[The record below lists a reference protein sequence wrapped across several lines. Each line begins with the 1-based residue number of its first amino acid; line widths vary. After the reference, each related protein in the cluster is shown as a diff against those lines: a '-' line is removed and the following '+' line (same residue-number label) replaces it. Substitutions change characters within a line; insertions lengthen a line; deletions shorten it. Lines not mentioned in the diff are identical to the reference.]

1 MITSPPRK
9 SCRVIIQ
16 AAASRPKCSGGCRL
30 SRLRGPRLHRDSL
43 AARAIAP
50 SRARLIPPAPFRIA
64 AAASR
69 SKTSRPPAPTRA
81 PRSSAARP
89 AAGWPRTTTR
99 PSPSSLRRCLSRPLN
114 GLRGRHCFTSQISFP
129 FPRCLL
135 RGRDGGRD
143 VISPPTDDTSVCA
156 YRRRSSCFRHRH
168 GPGPAFYKV
177 FDTLPY
183 PLLYPFESSMQ
194 VSARPVRHRH
204 NDTKRHQKIY
214 GHERLSNR
222 SLQGPSLPQRRAPLL
237 RRLPSL
243 GAPRS
248 CAVVGRCRRGLDL
261 H

>member
-99 PSPSSLRRCLSRPLN
+99 PSPSSLRRYLSRPLN

-129 FPRCLL
+129 SRAVSCEGGMEGGMSFHPR
-135 RGRDGGRD
+135 R
-143 VISPPTDDTSVCA
+143 TT
-156 YRRRSSCFRHRH
+156 RRYVHTVVAHLAFATGTALAPLSTRSSTPSRT
-168 GPGPAFYKV
+168 P
-177 FDTLPY
+177 
-183 PLLYPFESSMQ
+183 SSIH
-194 VSARPVRHRH
+194 SRA
-204 NDTKRHQKIY
+204 
-214 GHERLSNR
+214 LCR
-222 SLQGPSLPQRRAPLL
+222 SLQGPSDTDTTTPKDTKRYTDTRGYRIGLCKARPSRSEGRR
-237 RRLPSL
+237 S
-243 GAPRS
+243 
-248 CAVVGRCRRGLDL
+248 
-261 H
+261 